1 MRTMGRWV
9 VMAILAGTVA
19 LGAAACGGGYGT
31 QGSGSPSG
39 SPSGTP
45 GRY

>member
-1 MRTMGRWV
+1 MHTMGLWA
-9 VMAILAGTVA
+9 VMAILVGMVA

-31 QGSGSPSG
+31 QESGSPSG